1 MNSGCRSARGGVSR
15 GFTLI
20 EAVLAISISALVMFG
35 GVALLFDM
43 SKLSE
48 SLEMGGSLKSHAD
61 GVEGF
66 LRSAFSTSSVQ
77 SSGDLGETFAS
88 NSDKTVYVSKNPDT
102 IGSGDWLL
110 AYGCAYDHP
119 FYVSPTGFS
128 PEKLCWLE
136 YKGGVLSVIWK
147 FVKSE
152 EHDQECALYRSE
164 ISRRVA
170 NVEYW
175 YYDDVGAWQLEPQLR
190 DTTTGSTMPQYVK
203 ITFSDGAETDE
214 RLIRLDNFTDGGIK

>member
-1 MNSGCRSARGGVSR
+1 M
-15 GFTLI
+15 
-20 EAVLAISISALVMFG
+20 
-35 GVALLFDM
+35 
-43 SKLSE
+43 
-48 SLEMGGSLKSHAD
+48 
-61 GVEGF
+61 
-66 LRSAFSTSSVQ
+66 
-77 SSGDLGETFAS
+77 
-88 NSDKTVYVSKNPDT
+88 
-102 IGSGDWLL
+102 

-136 YKGGVLSVIWK
+136 YKEGVLSVIWK

>member
-119 FYVSPTGFS
+119 FYVSPTGFR
-128 PEKLCWLE
+128 PRN
-136 YKGGVLSVIWK
+136 
-147 FVKSE
+147 
-152 EHDQECALYRSE
+152 CA
-164 ISRRVA
+164 
-170 NVEYW
+170 
-175 YYDDVGAWQLEPQLR
+175 
-190 DTTTGSTMPQYVK
+190 GS
-203 ITFSDGAETDE
+203 
-214 RLIRLDNFTDGGIK
+214 NIKRGFCL

>member
-88 NSDKTVYVSKNPDT
+88 NSDKTVY
-102 IGSGDWLL
+102 GDWLL

-136 YKGGVLSVIWK
+136 YKEGVLSVIWK